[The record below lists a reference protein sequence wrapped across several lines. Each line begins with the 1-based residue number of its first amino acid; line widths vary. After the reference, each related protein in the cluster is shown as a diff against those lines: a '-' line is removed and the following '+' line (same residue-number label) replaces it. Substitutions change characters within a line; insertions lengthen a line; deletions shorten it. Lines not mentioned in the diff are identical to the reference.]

1 MTRKATGKLP
11 HELFGDGTPPETTR
25 DRILEHGQ
33 DLFYSQGFHA
43 VGINEIAAKAGVTKA
58 TFYNHFES
66 RDELIA
72 AVIQKAD
79 VQIHARFIKA
89 VRERG
94 GWDAKA
100 GLLAMFDILDE
111 WFNHPDF
118 HGCLFLKA
126 CMAFPNEHDPIHKA
140 ASAHY
145 VVTCQDIAKM
155 ASTLPIEDTETFA
168 EEWILLIEGA
178 LSFRAVCQ
186 DDRAARIAKRLA
198 EATLERWL
206 NSPEGEAPSTR
217 PETSSVNRPNL

>member
-1 MTRKATGKLP
+1 MSRKAEGKMP
-11 HELFGDGTPPETTR
+11 YELFGDGTEPETTR
-25 DRILEHGQ
+25 ERILEYAQ

-43 VGINEIAAKAGVTKA
+43 VGIDEIVAKAGVTKA

-66 RDELIA
+66 RDMLIA
-72 AVIQKAD
+72 DVIRKAD
-79 VQIHARFIKA
+79 GQIHERFVDA
-89 VRERG
+89 VRQRG

-100 GLLAMFDILDE
+100 ALMAMFDVLDV

-140 ASAHY
+140 ARAHY
-145 VVTCQDIAKM
+145 VVTCADIAEM
-155 ASTLPIEDTETFA
+155 ATALPIEDTESFA

-186 DDRAARIAKRLA
+186 DDRAARIAKRMA
-198 EATLERWL
+198 KSTLERW
-206 NSPEGEAPSTR
+206 T
-217 PETSSVNRPNL
+217 TSK